1 MSKVA
6 IVVAYNDEDD
16 GGGGGVGVSVWDA
29 RVTL

>member
-16 GGGGGVGVSVWDA
+16 GVGGGVGVGVWDA